1 MGLRAGLKALF
12 APGAAEQKASAVGGL
27 TAQGQG
33 DTTWLFLGSPKW
45 TSRAYEHL
53 TREGFRKNV
62 IANRSVRLVAEG
74 AAAVPL
80 LLHRG
85 DARLGAHPLL
95 DLLRRANPFQ
105 SGVELLEAVYAYLQI
120 AGNAYLEAV
129 ETTGGL
135 PGELYVLRPDRMK
148 VVPGPKGWPRA
159 YDYSVAGRSHRFP
172 VDPAS
177 GRSAILHVKSFHPQD
192 DYYGLSPLEAAAM
205 GVDIHNAA
213 ANWNKALLDNAARP
227 SGALVFEPKAG
238 EPGHLSSE
246 QFDRLKT
253 QMEDHYQGA
262 GNAGRPFLLEGG
274 LKWQQIAFSPSDME
288 FIQSKHVA
296 AREIALAFGVP
307 PMLLGIPGD
316 NTYANYQEANRAL
329 WRLTLLPLIDR
340 VVAALNGWLAPRFGP
355 DLRLE
360 ADKDAIPALAA
371 EREAVWTRIGQAHF
385 LTPNEKRAELGFAP
399 VDGGDE
405 LVAPVPLGLG
415 GLPGGPPGNFKS
427 GRAAE
432 AHAALPLETKD
443 RAAALARFQEF
454 SQELEKAKADGKTHK
469 VWRIVK
475 DGKTREA
482 HRVME
487 GATVPIDE
495 DFTVAGERLRLPSD
509 VARGSPGNTFNC
521 RCSVEFV
528 MRDGEG
534 GDEESKPASRLKPLP
549 QEPVVVEEMYKDLE
563 FDPDGPSQNLVIIT
577 NPLDSIKVQQART
590 EAEAATKIL
599 FPTLHRHND
608 AGDAFRHAYWNFRMT
623 QEIGLEEAKKFG
635 DAHERE
641 DGQLTDQQLMDLFNN
656 HQGRILAVENPEG
669 DAGTV
674 VLRALRAG
682 HLQERPVA
690 TVSPLPE
697 DLDGQDN

>member
-1 MGLRAGLKALF
+1 MGLRAGLRALF
-12 APGAAEQKASAVGGL
+12 SPGVAEQKASAVGGL

-33 DTTWLFLGSPKW
+33 DTTWLFLGHPKW

-172 VDPAS
+172 VDLAS

-238 EPGHLSSE
+238 EPGHLSSD

-274 LKWQQIAFSPSDME
+274 LKWQQIAFSPADME

-371 EREAVWTRIGQAHF
+371 EREAVWTRIGQAPF

-415 GLPGGPPGNFKS
+415 LGGLPGAAGIDVKKKPPADRIQGTARGP
-427 GRAAE
+427 AE
-432 AHAALPLETKD
+432 AL
-443 RAAALARFQEF
+443 
-454 SQELEKAKADGKTHK
+454 S
-469 VWRIVK
+469 
-475 DGKTREA
+475 
-482 HRVME
+482 
-487 GATVPIDE
+487 
-495 DFTVAGERLRLPSD
+495 
-509 VARGSPGNTFNC
+509 
-521 RCSVEFV
+521 
-528 MRDGEG
+528 
-534 GDEESKPASRLKPLP
+534 
-549 QEPVVVEEMYKDLE
+549 
-563 FDPDGPSQNLVIIT
+563 
-577 NPLDSIKVQQART
+577 
-590 EAEAATKIL
+590 
-599 FPTLHRHND
+599 
-608 AGDAFRHAYWNFRMT
+608 
-623 QEIGLEEAKKFG
+623 
-635 DAHERE
+635 
-641 DGQLTDQQLMDLFNN
+641 
-656 HQGRILAVENPEG
+656 
-669 DAGTV
+669 GT
-674 VLRALRAG
+674 A
-682 HLQERPVA
+682 
-690 TVSPLPE
+690 
-697 DLDGQDN
+697 